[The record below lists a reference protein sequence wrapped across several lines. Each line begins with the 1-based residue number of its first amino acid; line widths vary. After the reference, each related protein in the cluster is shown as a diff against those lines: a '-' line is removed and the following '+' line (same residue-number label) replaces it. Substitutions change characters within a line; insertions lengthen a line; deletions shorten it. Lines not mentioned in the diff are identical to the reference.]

1 MRVIKGFDALLN
13 GYESLP
19 ESGWLF
25 IDEDFDIVS
34 EEDIVAKNYY
44 ISESDSEEI
53 DMEDSYSTFLE
64 SPTFKDVVINKTNHH
79 PKATIG
85 EIISAVIYYLE
96 NDDFL
101 D

>member
-13 GYESLP
+13 DYKSLP

-25 IDEDFDIVS
+25 IDQDFDTAS
-34 EEDIVAKNYY
+34 EKDILTKSYY
-44 ISESDSEEI
+44 ISESDDEEI

-79 PKATIG
+79 PKATRD